1 MTFVLGMA
9 VVEGVGGA
17 IPLKPKQGLNGA
29 PELLLGDSDGAA
41 EAVPLLSK
49 PQVLRLRLR
58 MTFVL
63 GMAIIQ
69 DDICSWN
76 GDYSG

>member
-1 MTFVLGMA
+1 V
-9 VVEGVGGA
+9 
-17 IPLKPKQGLNGA
+17 PLQALNRRFLRDAQDRLFRFAQKDGFDWDA
-29 PELLLGDSDGAA
+29 PAARLLG
-41 EAVPLLSK
+41 K

-69 DDICSWN
+69 DDYCSLS
-76 GDYSG
+76 GDC